1 MTNTNLLRQK
11 IEESGLKLQ
20 FIADKLGISR
30 ATLTAKINGTSEFNQ
45 TEIQTLCDLLNIK
58 SLKEKNSIFFFNVQT
73 KMPTSGKA
81 TVKVII
87 HGSTDRQKLIYA
99 AEKFAKDILKE
110 KKDEKKSIKTIN

>member
-58 SLKEKNSIFFFNVQT
+58 SLKEKNSIFFFSV
-73 KMPTSGKA
+73 
-81 TVKVII
+81 
-87 HGSTDRQKLIYA
+87 
-99 AEKFAKDILKE
+99 
-110 KKDEKKSIKTIN
+110 